1 MKSCNKMNF
10 HPASMYYCPTNNN
23 PQANSG
29 NPCAVDYAYGMKS
42 QSGGG
47 KNHACSPNDS
57 PDLSQVAWENRY
69 KKLLAQNGG
78 GYYLAVAKP
87 PIGGRSAIGTY
98 PNCCPPVF
106 CGNLTGGSKKKT
118 KKMNK
123 YHRIG
128 HSIFET
134 DHLLSHLKKNDLNKI
149 INKLSH
155 VNKSNITEYHK
166 LFDKN
171 VLRTLAST
179 LLLDTYVNKNK
190 KLNNKLFVKSLNNL
204 IGKNNKFNSV
214 MSYLNDVVVNK
225 KNVRGLHHK
234 GGYSS
239 ALYPLGYYLSP
250 IGANMFTAAAILF
263 FMNMLYKLNNKQKQ
277 QLVGGMKLSK
287 KEVVAKISDIIKS
300 IHKFKFTKRNIEKL
314 GDVSLNIRTKIK
326 RSKKMAK
333 KHYKGR
339 GGYAP
344 VDYNNNL
351 PLKYNFDISD
361 KLENTKISQENIG
374 DFLKKNVIAGI

>member
-1 MKSCNKMNF
+1 
-10 HPASMYYCPTNNN
+10 
-23 PQANSG
+23 
-29 NPCAVDYAYGMKS
+29 
-42 QSGGG
+42 
-47 KNHACSPNDS
+47 
-57 PDLSQVAWENRY
+57 
-69 KKLLAQNGG
+69 
-78 GYYLAVAKP
+78 
-87 PIGGRSAIGTY
+87 
-98 PNCCPPVF
+98 
-106 CGNLTGGSKKKT
+106 
-118 KKMNK
+118 MNK

-155 VNKSNITEYHK
+155 VNRSNITEYHK

-263 FMNMLYKLNNKQKQ
+263 FMNILYKLNNKQKQ
-277 QLVGGMKLSK
+277 KLVGGMKLSK
-287 KEVVAKISDIIKS
+287 KEVVRKISDLIKS

-344 VDYNNNL
+344 VDYINNQ
-351 PLKYNFDISD
+351 PLKYNFDISG

>member
-1 MKSCNKMNF
+1 MKPCNKMNF
-10 HPASMYYCPTNNN
+10 HPAAMYYCPINNN

-29 NPCAVDYAYGMKS
+29 NPCAVDYAYGIKS

-47 KNHACSPNDS
+47 KNHACSPNDNPS
-57 PDLSQVAWENRY
+57 LSQLAWENRY

-106 CGNLTGGSKKKT
+106 CGNLTGGSKKK
-118 KKMNK
+118 MNK

-128 HSIFET
+128 YSIFET
-134 DHLLSHLKKNDLNKI
+134 DKLLFHLKKNDLNKI
-149 INKLSH
+149 INKLSLS
-155 VNKSNITEYHK
+155 NKTLVEYTKH
-166 LFDKN
+166 FDKN

-179 LLLDTYVNKNK
+179 LLIDTYVNKNK

-204 IGKNNKFNSV
+204 IGNNNKFNSV
-214 MSYLNDVVVNK
+214 ISYLNDIVVNK
-225 KNVRGLHHK
+225 KNIRELHQK

-239 ALYPLGYYLSP
+239 TLYPLGYYISP

-263 FMNMLYKLNNKQKQ
+263 FMNMLYKLNNKKNTQSA
-277 QLVGGMKLSK
+277 GGMKLSK
-287 KEVVAKISDIIKS
+287 KEVVGKISDLIRS
-300 IHKFKFTKRNIEKL
+300 IHKLKFTKKNIEKL
-314 GDVSLNIRTKIK
+314 GDVSLTIKKKIK
-326 RSKKMAK
+326 ISKKKAK
-333 KHYKGR
+333 KHYEGK

-344 VDYNNNL
+344 VDYNNNQL
-351 PLKYNFDISD
+351 LKYNFNISD

>member
-29 NPCAVDYAYGMKS
+29 NPCAVDYAYGMKP

-47 KNHACSPNDS
+47 KNHACSPNDN

-69 KKLLAQNGG
+69 KKILAQNGG

-155 VNKSNITEYHK
+155 VNRSNITEYHK

-263 FMNMLYKLNNKQKQ
+263 FMNMLYKINNKQKQ

-314 GDVSLNIRTKIK
+314 GNVSLNIKKKIK
-326 RSKKMAK
+326 ISKKKAR
-333 KHYKGR
+333 KHYK

-361 KLENTKISQENIG
+361 KLENTKISQNNIV